1 MDCFRNSLTVSEQH
15 FLWVEWIKEFQMVKK
30 EEKKVF
36 YCNDCVIGLISLFF
50 VYWWVNVCFSVFF
63 GGGSPTTALINV
75 GLGKQ
80 RFREQTVTTF
90 TVVLPSEQLYWNSR
104 AAHML
109 YSMNTCGRFG
119 CLCSV
124 PWRGVP
130 YRTYRGWY
138 SVGSG
143 SSPWLCSN
151 SRVSA
156 VR

>member
-1 MDCFRNSLTVSEQH
+1 M
-15 FLWVEWIKEFQMVKK
+15 KM
-30 EEKKVF
+30 
-36 YCNDCVIGLISLFF
+36 
-50 VYWWVNVCFSVFF
+50 
-63 GGGSPTTALINV
+63 

-80 RFREQTVTTF
+80 RFIEQTVTTF

-119 CLCSV
+119 GLCSV

-130 YRTYRGWY
+130 YRTYWGWY

-143 SSPWLCSN
+143 SSPWLSSN
-151 SRVSA
+151 SRGQRRKVGMGA
-156 VR
+156 VQGVRGD